1 MNHPSV
7 YVLDISVL
15 LYTPDA
21 IFDFPMKEVLL
32 PVSILDALEPLRQD
46 LGEKGRVANLVSKIL
61 DECRQLGNLVEGV
74 SLPNGGKLR
83 IELADP
89 ETEAIPFSFNSRNP
103 SNRILAVAWLLSREN
118 KDVVFV
124 SRDENLRTKA
134 NTLNVPTISYKGRRR
149 DDSNLYSGIHHCE
162 VSKKKLRN
170 LNQQSFISIE
180 EVKSELDENIKFFP
194 NQGLLLNNPEVP
206 EEDVLAIYNQSKN
219 KFLTVSKEQGV
230 WGIRPRNLEQRLA
243 LALLVDPNISIV
255 TLSGKAGTG
264 KTLLALAVGL
274 QQMMVDNIYSRMLVS
289 RPIFPMGRDLGFLPG
304 DTQEKLSPWMQ
315 PIFDNLELLINNTS
329 EKKSSKQDSYQE
341 LMERGMLVVEPLTY
355 IRGRSIPN
363 QHMIVDE
370 AQNLTPHEMK
380 TIVSRAG
387 DGTKIVLTGDPNQ
400 IDNTDVNLSSNG
412 LSTLVERFKGSQ
424 LAGHVRFTSVE
435 RSALA
440 ELAANVL

>member
-1 MNHPSV
+1 MNLPSV

-46 LGEKGRVANLVSKIL
+46 LGEKGRVANLISKIL

-118 KDVVFV
+118 KDVVLV

-134 NTLNVPTISYKGRRR
+134 NTLNVPTISYQGRRR

-180 EVKSELDENIKFFP
+180 EVQSELDENIKFFP

-329 EKKSSKQDSYQE
+329 EKKSSKRDSYQE

>member
-134 NTLNVPTISYKGRRR
+134 NTLNVPTISYQGRRR

-329 EKKSSKQDSYQE
+329 EKKSSKRDSYQE

>member
-134 NTLNVPTISYKGRRR
+134 NTLNVPTISYQGRRR

-180 EVKSELDENIKFFP
+180 EVQSELDENIKFFP

-329 EKKSSKQDSYQE
+329 EKKSSKRDSYQE

>member
-46 LGEKGRVANLVSKIL
+46 LGEKGRAANLVSKIL
-61 DECRQLGNLVEGV
+61 DECRQLGNLVEGG

-134 NTLNVPTISYKGRRR
+134 NTLNVPTISYQGRMR

-180 EVKSELDENIKFFP
+180 EVRSELDENIKFFP

-329 EKKSSKQDSYQE
+329 EKKSSKRDSYQE

>member
-15 LYTPDA
+15 LYAPDA

-134 NTLNVPTISYKGRRR
+134 NTLNVPTISYQGRRR

-329 EKKSSKQDSYQE
+329 EKKSSKRDSYQE

>member
-134 NTLNVPTISYKGRRR
+134 NTLNVPTISYKGHRR

-329 EKKSSKQDSYQE
+329 EKKSSKRDSYQE

>member
-1 MNHPSV
+1 MNLPSV

-118 KDVVFV
+118 KDVVLV

-134 NTLNVPTISYKGRRR
+134 NTLNVPTISYQGRRR

-329 EKKSSKQDSYQE
+329 EKKSSKRDSYQE

>member
-1 MNHPSV
+1 MNLPSV

-134 NTLNVPTISYKGRRR
+134 NTLNVPTISYQGRRR

-180 EVKSELDENIKFFP
+180 EVRSELDENIKFFP

-329 EKKSSKQDSYQE
+329 EKKSSKRDSYQE

>member
-134 NTLNVPTISYKGRRR
+134 NALNVPTISYQGRMR

-170 LNQQSFISIE
+170 LNQQSFISME
-180 EVKSELDENIKFFP
+180 EVQSELNENIKFFP

-274 QQMMVDNIYSRMLVS
+274 QQMMVDNFYSRMLVS

-329 EKKSSKQDSYQE
+329 EKKSSKRDSYQE

>member
-1 MNHPSV
+1 MNLPSV

-46 LGEKGRVANLVSKIL
+46 LGEKGRVANLISKIL

-118 KDVVFV
+118 KDVVLV

-134 NTLNVPTISYKGRRR
+134 NTLNVPTISYQGRRR

-180 EVKSELDENIKFFP
+180 EVKSELDENIQFFP

-329 EKKSSKQDSYQE
+329 EKKSSKRDSYQE

-412 LSTLVERFKGSQ
+412 LSNLVERFKDSQ

>member
-1 MNHPSV
+1 MNLPSV

-134 NTLNVPTISYKGRRR
+134 NTLNVPTISYQGRRR

-329 EKKSSKQDSYQE
+329 EKKSSKRDSYQE

>member
-32 PVSILDALEPLRQD
+32 PVSILDALEQLRQD

-134 NTLNVPTISYKGRRR
+134 NTLNVPTISYQGRRR

-170 LNQQSFISIE
+170 LNQQSFISME
-180 EVKSELDENIKFFP
+180 EVQSELDENIKFFP

-329 EKKSSKQDSYQE
+329 EKKSSKRDSYQE

>member
-83 IELADP
+83 IELSDP
-89 ETEAIPFSFNSRNP
+89 ETESIPFSFNSRNP
-103 SNRILAVAWLLSREN
+103 SNRILAVAWLLSQEN

-134 NTLNVPTISYKGRRR
+134 NALNVPTISYQGRMR

-180 EVKSELDENIKFFP
+180 EVRSELDENIKFFP

-329 EKKSSKQDSYQE
+329 EKKSSKRDSYQE

>member
-1 MNHPSV
+1 MNHRSV

-170 LNQQSFISIE
+170 LNQQSFISME
-180 EVKSELDENIKFFP
+180 EVQSELNENIKFFP

-206 EEDVLAIYNQSKN
+206 EEDVLAIYNQSKK

-243 LALLVDPNISIV
+243 LALLVDPKISIV

-274 QQMMVDNIYSRMLVS
+274 QQMMVENIYSRMLVS

-329 EKKSSKQDSYQE
+329 EKKSSKRDSYQE

>member
-180 EVKSELDENIKFFP
+180 EVQSELDENIKFFP

-329 EKKSSKQDSYQE
+329 EKKSSKRDSYQE
-341 LMERGMLVVEPLTY
+341 LIERGMLVVEPLTY

>member
-1 MNHPSV
+1 MNLPSV

-15 LYTPDA
+15 LYAPDA

-180 EVKSELDENIKFFP
+180 EVQSELDENIKFFP

-329 EKKSSKQDSYQE
+329 EKKSSKRDSYQE

>member
-46 LGEKGRVANLVSKIL
+46 LGEKGRVANLISKIL

-134 NTLNVPTISYKGRRR
+134 NTLNVPTISYQGPRR

-329 EKKSSKQDSYQE
+329 EKKSSKRDSYQE

>member
-134 NTLNVPTISYKGRRR
+134 NTLNVPTISYQGRRR

-180 EVKSELDENIKFFP
+180 EVRSELDENIKFFP

-219 KFLTVSKEQGV
+219 KFLTVSTEQGV

-274 QQMMVDNIYSRMLVS
+274 QQMMLENIHSRMLVS

-329 EKKSSKQDSYQE
+329 EKKSSKRDSYQE

-412 LSTLVERFKGSQ
+412 LSNLVERFKGSQ

>member
-103 SNRILAVAWLLSREN
+103 SNRILAVAWLLSREI

-134 NTLNVPTISYKGRRR
+134 NTLNVPTISYQGRMR

-180 EVKSELDENIKFFP
+180 EVRSELDENIKFFP

-329 EKKSSKQDSYQE
+329 EKKSSKRDSYQE

>member
-1 MNHPSV
+1 MNLPSV

-15 LYTPDA
+15 LYAPDA

-74 SLPNGGKLR
+74 NLPNGGKLR

-180 EVKSELDENIKFFP
+180 EVQSELDENIKFFP

-329 EKKSSKQDSYQE
+329 EKKSSKRDSYQE

>member
-134 NTLNVPTISYKGRRR
+134 NTLNVPTISYQGRRR

-170 LNQQSFISIE
+170 LNQQSFISME
-180 EVKSELDENIKFFP
+180 EVQSELDENIKFFP

-329 EKKSSKQDSYQE
+329 EKKSSKRDSYQE

>member
-134 NTLNVPTISYKGRRR
+134 NALNVPTISYQGRMR

-180 EVKSELDENIKFFP
+180 EVRSELDENIKFFP

>member
-1 MNHPSV
+1 MNQPSV

-170 LNQQSFISIE
+170 LNQQSFISME
-180 EVKSELDENIKFFP
+180 EVQSELNENIKFFP

-329 EKKSSKQDSYQE
+329 EKKSSKRDSYQE

>member
-1 MNHPSV
+1 MSHTSV

-15 LYTPDA
+15 LYAPDA
-21 IFDFPMKEVLL
+21 LYDFPEKEVVL
-32 PVSILDALEPLRQD
+32 PVSILDALDTLRQD
-46 LGEKGRVANLVSKIL
+46 LGEKGRAANLVCRML
-61 DECRQLGNLVEGV
+61 DEFGHLGNLVEGV
-74 SLPNGGKLR
+74 CLPNGGKLR
-83 IELADP
+83 IELAEP
-89 ETEAIPFSFNSRNP
+89 ETDSIPYSLNSKHF
-103 SNRILAVAWLLSREN
+103 SNRVLAVACSLSRKN

-124 SRDENLRTKA
+124 SHDENLRTKA
-134 NTLNVPTISYKGRRR
+134 NTLNVPTISYQGRRK
-149 DDSNLYSGIHHCE
+149 DDSSLYSGIRRCE
-162 VSKKKLRN
+162 VSKQKLRI
-170 LNQQSFISIE
+170 LSQQSLISTE
-180 EVKSELDENIKFFP
+180 EILAELGGNVDFFP
-194 NQGLLLNNPEVP
+194 NQGLLLKSPEVP
-206 EEDVLAIYNQSKN
+206 EEDVLAIYNHGKD

-230 WGIRPRNLEQRLA
+230 WGIRPRNPEQRLA
-243 LALLVDPNISIV
+243 LALLIDPKISIV

-274 QQMMVDNIYSRMLVS
+274 QQMMVEKIYSRMLVS

-304 DTQEKLSPWMQ
+304 DTQEKLAPWMQ

-329 EKKSSKQDSYQE
+329 AKKGSKRDSYHE

-380 TIVSRAG
+380 AIVSRAG
-387 DGTKIVLTGDPNQ
+387 EGTKIVLTGDPNQ

-412 LSTLVERFKGSQ
+412 LSSLVERFKVSP

>member
-1 MNHPSV
+1 MSHTSV

-15 LYTPDA
+15 LYAPDA
-21 IFDFPMKEVLL
+21 LYDFPEKEVVL
-32 PVSILDALEPLRQD
+32 PVSILDALDTLRQD
-46 LGEKGRVANLVSKIL
+46 LGEKGRAANLVCRML
-61 DECRQLGNLVEGV
+61 DEFGHLGNLVEGV
-74 SLPNGGKLR
+74 CLPNGGKLR
-83 IELADP
+83 IELAEP
-89 ETEAIPFSFNSRNP
+89 ETDSIPYSLNSKHF
-103 SNRILAVAWLLSREN
+103 SNRVLAVACSLSRKN

-124 SRDENLRTKA
+124 SHDENLRTKA
-134 NTLNVPTISYKGRRR
+134 NTLNVPTISYQGRRK
-149 DDSNLYSGIHHCE
+149 DDSSLYSGIRRCE
-162 VSKKKLRN
+162 VSKQKLRI
-170 LNQQSFISIE
+170 LSQQSLISTE
-180 EVKSELDENIKFFP
+180 EILAELGGNVDFFP
-194 NQGLLLNNPEVP
+194 NQGLLLNSPEVP
-206 EEDVLAIYNQSKN
+206 EEDVLVIYNHGKD

-230 WGIRPRNLEQRLA
+230 WGIRPRNPEQRLA
-243 LALLVDPNISIV
+243 LALLIDPKISIV

-274 QQMMVDNIYSRMLVS
+274 QQMMVEKIYSRMLVS

-304 DTQEKLSPWMQ
+304 DTQEKLAPWMQ

-329 EKKSSKQDSYQE
+329 AKKGSKRDSYHE

-363 QHMIVDE
+363 QYMIVDE

-380 TIVSRAG
+380 AIVSRAG
-387 DGTKIVLTGDPNQ
+387 EGTKIVLTGDPNQ

-412 LSTLVERFKGSQ
+412 LSSLVERFKVSP

>member
-103 SNRILAVAWLLSREN
+103 SNRILAVAWLLSRKN

-134 NTLNVPTISYKGRRR
+134 NTLNVPTISYQGRRR

-170 LNQQSFISIE
+170 LNQQSFISME
-180 EVKSELDENIKFFP
+180 EVQSELDENIKFFP

-329 EKKSSKQDSYQE
+329 EKKSSKRDSYQE

>member
-89 ETEAIPFSFNSRNP
+89 EAEAIPFSFNSRNP

-124 SRDENLRTKA
+124 SRDENIRTKA

-170 LNQQSFISIE
+170 LNQQSFISME
-180 EVKSELDENIKFFP
+180 EVQSELNENIKFFP

-329 EKKSSKQDSYQE
+329 EKKSSKRDSYQE

>member
-134 NTLNVPTISYKGRRR
+134 NALNVPTISYQGRMR

-170 LNQQSFISIE
+170 LNQQPFISIE
-180 EVKSELDENIKFFP
+180 EVQSELDENIKFFP

-329 EKKSSKQDSYQE
+329 EKKSSKRDSYQE

>member
-134 NTLNVPTISYKGRRR
+134 NTLNVPTISYQGRMR

-170 LNQQSFISIE
+170 LNQQSFISME
-180 EVKSELDENIKFFP
+180 EVQSELNENIKFFP

-274 QQMMVDNIYSRMLVS
+274 QQMMVDNFYSRMLVS

-329 EKKSSKQDSYQE
+329 EKKSSKRDSYQE

>member
-170 LNQQSFISIE
+170 LNQQSFISME
-180 EVKSELDENIKFFP
+180 EVQSELNENIKFFP

-206 EEDVLAIYNQSKN
+206 EEDILAIYNQSKN

-329 EKKSSKQDSYQE
+329 EKKSSKRDSYQE

>member
-89 ETEAIPFSFNSRNP
+89 EAEAIPFSFNSRNP

-170 LNQQSFISIE
+170 LNQQSFISME
-180 EVKSELDENIKFFP
+180 EVQSELNENIKFFP

-329 EKKSSKQDSYQE
+329 EKKSSKRDSYQE

>member
-1 MNHPSV
+1 MNLPSV

-15 LYTPDA
+15 LYAPDA

-103 SNRILAVAWLLSREN
+103 SNRILAVAWLLSRKN

-134 NTLNVPTISYKGRRR
+134 NTLNVPTISYQGRRR

-243 LALLVDPNISIV
+243 LVLLVDPNISIV

-329 EKKSSKQDSYQE
+329 EKKSSKRDSYQE